1 MTKPT
6 LTAALALAG
15 LMFLGST
22 AAAQAVVTAPPPL
35 PLRCNTLPAARPPSS
50 CPTCRRPRSWEA
62 SEAGRC

>member
-22 AAAQAVVTAPPPL
+22 AVAQAVVPAPPPL
-35 PLRCNTLPAARPPSS
+35 RYNTPPAARPPSS
-50 CPTCRRPRSWEA
+50 CPTCRRRRSWEG